1 MRNKLSAILAI
12 LLFISGFIQAQESET
27 DTTKT
32 HTFSLSEAIAYGI
45 EHSYQTRIAQKDVDK
60 ALKQKWEIIAQGL
73 PQISGAVDYQNYL
86 KQPVT
91 LLPAAAFDNTQST
104 VDIVQQYFD
113 NVQRNDVQ
121 VNAPEGFIPV
131 RFGTKQ
137 SMNATATW
145 SQLIFDGS
153 YIVGIQSVQTL
164 LQISKNAKTK
174 TDLEMKK
181 AIINAYGNVLLAEES
196 VDIFQKNVENVQKN
210 YDETEKIFENGLTEQ
225 EDVEQLEITLLNLQ
239 NQLSRSKRMRSIAY
253 EMLNIS
259 LGIPV
264 EEEVV
269 LTDDLQELAMQYY
282 DLSLL
287 NENIP
292 VEENID
298 YRIAKNSAE
307 SAEIQVKLQKAKA
320 LPTLTGFVNYGY
332 QGFSDKFTFL
342 NNDQE
347 YFGQSILGVSLNI
360 PIFSSGMRGSRTKQ
374 REIEYEQAL
383 LELEQTENQVKQE
396 IRSAKSDYEFS
407 LENYQ
412 NAQKNLELAE
422 RIENKN
428 QIKFFEGIS
437 TSFELSEA
445 QRQLYSAQQ
454 NYLEAMLQVIN
465 AKVTLENLLDTRTYN
480 DEN

>member
-1 MRNKLSAILAI
+1 MNKTNSTILI
-12 LLFISGFIQAQESET
+12 LLLGYLTTFAQVNDSL
-27 DTTKT
+27 KT
-32 HTFSLSEAIAYGI
+32 YSFSLQEAIEFGI
-45 EHSYQTRIAQKDVDK
+45 ENNYRSQIAQKDVDI
-60 ALKQKWEIIAQGL
+60 ALQQKWEIIAQGL
-73 PQISGAVDYQNYL
+73 PQINGSVDYQNYL

-104 VDIVQQYFD
+104 IDIVQDYFE
-113 NVQRNDVQ
+113 NVQRNDVP
-121 VNAPEGFIPV
+121 VDSPEGFIPV
-131 RFGTKQ
+131 RFGTRQ

-145 SQLIFDGS
+145 NQLIFDGS
-153 YIVGIQSVQTL
+153 YIVGIQSVKTL

-174 TDLEMKK
+174 TDLEIKK

-196 VDIFQKNVENVQKN
+196 VEIFEKNVNTLQKN
-210 YDETEKIFENGLTEQ
+210 YDDTKKIYENGLTEQ
-225 EDVEQLEITLLNLQ
+225 EAVEQLEITLLGLKTD
-239 NQLSRSKRMRSIAY
+239 LSRSKRMRDIAY
-253 EMLNIS
+253 EMLNLS

-264 EEEVV
+264 EDKVI
-269 LTDDLQELAMQYY
+269 LTNDLDELAMKYY

-287 NENIP
+287 QDEIP

-332 QGFSDKFTFL
+332 QGYSDKFTFL
-342 NNDQE
+342 NSEQE

-360 PIFSSGMRGSRTKQ
+360 PIFSSGMRSSRTKQ
-374 REIEYEQAL
+374 REIEYEQAML
-383 LELEQTENQVKQE
+383 DLEQTENEVKRQ
-396 IRSAKSDYEFS
+396 INMAKSEYEFN

-412 NAQKNLELAE
+412 NAIRNLDLAE

-428 QIKFFEGIS
+428 QVKFFEGIAS
-437 TSFELSEA
+437 SFELSEA

-454 NYLEAMLQVIN
+454 NYLRSMLDVIT
-465 AKVTLENLLDTRTYN
+465 AKVELENLLDTRTYN